1 MYDFLL
7 QRHDY
12 VIHCVSC
19 VDVVFLEWVLLSTN
33 VPQCFWQ
40 VEVMKSNVESRVQAF
55 QQELDKFSARWH
67 QLKPRDIDEYNDKQ
81 SCLAA
86 VSSINERRAEFAEL
100 EENMKKLM

>member
-1 MYDFLL
+1 MGAIVYILL
-7 QRHDY
+7 
-12 VIHCVSC
+12 
-19 VDVVFLEWVLLSTN
+19 LTT

-67 QLKPRDIDEYNDKQ
+67 QLKPRDIDEYKDKE